1 MTEEKRR
8 QMQEL
13 RKQAIALEIRGY
25 GMAKAS
31 RSATTLDDKAWATSD
46 TDSNMTSK
54 VSKISSNN
62 SFGSQK
68 SNCSASSQDIMIEI
82 PRRSKLQQTKTYIYD
97 STQQPQLA
105 QQLLEPPQRS
115 RPQTLSIGS
124 NHVLVPTICVN
135 PPTPLCENK
144 QSPKPPPCPDL
155 CPTVES
161 LCHRKL
167 TVARRKLNNITNRIM
182 LFEQTG
188 NNDQLC
194 DEPVELLWQN
204 QEIHKPLV
212 DKRMI
217 QRSST
222 SPALHA
228 GQTSEDQQMQRS
240 RSFTLEQP
248 SQALVEHMQR
258 VANETSTSTDT
269 STPTPSIS
277 LNRAPSLSSIP
288 TSSPPPLPP
297 LPAQAV
303 VEASAMTGS
312 PRCHFALPVSP
323 SCSSDQSLQ
332 HLRRDTI
339 ESKAKQVHRSSS
351 GQSVELCKSVTTS
364 GRRSGG
370 HTPGRL
376 QQQQQ
381 QIKELLERALHE
393 TKDVMEEQ
401 NVEKR
406 RQLAVAKQKMLKD
419 IKSAHRDR
427 FQQLVQYQHEEQR
440 RMQAEFDRQQKLLI
454 EQICADINVSAYA
467 HDQMIA
473 AGGEVIPNGKS
484 EYTSTDDLPSLLEVS
499 VARSAEL
506 QSEEELQVNE
516 SAGSTARKRL
526 FDEKGEHDGFH
537 DVSMES
543 LASSSS
549 PRNRVRKPVV
559 RSQTKPTAANRLNR
573 SQTSASSNSP
583 PVRRVANSNKF
594 ASSPSKSN
602 PKSNVVSK
610 PRRSISPSRQMVSD
624 PASHGILTY
633 LTNTLS
639 LSLAPPA
646 LFVSIA
652 LAVSLF
658 LSLPVTAFCGQKI
671 IRLKNNEKRY

>member
-1 MTEEKRR
+1 
-8 QMQEL
+8 MQEL

-31 RSATTLDDKAWATSD
+31 RSAPTLDDKACAASD

-68 SNCSASSQDIMIEI
+68 SNCSASSQDIIIEI

-97 STQQPQLA
+97 STQQPQLT

-115 RPQTLSIGS
+115 RPQTLSIGL

-135 PPTPLCENK
+135 PPTPLCEK

-161 LCHRKL
+161 QCHRKL
-167 TVARRKLNNITNRIM
+167 SLARRKLNNITNRIM

-194 DEPVELLWQN
+194 DDPVELLWQN
-204 QEIHKPLV
+204 QEIYKPLV
-212 DKRMI
+212 DKPMI

-228 GQTSEDQQMQRS
+228 GQTNEDQQMQRS

-258 VANETSTSTDT
+258 VANETSTSADT
-269 STPTPSIS
+269 STPMLSLS
-277 LNRAPSLSSIP
+277 LNRTTSLSPIP
-288 TSSPPPLPP
+288 TPSPPPLPP

-303 VEASAMTGS
+303 VEATAMTVS

-323 SCSSDQSLQ
+323 SCSSVQSLQ

-351 GQSVELCKSVTTS
+351 GQSVELCKSGSNS

-499 VARSAEL
+499 VARSSEL

-516 SAGSTARKRL
+516 SAGTTARKRL

-537 DVSMES
+537 DVSLES

-549 PRNRVRKPVV
+549 PRNLVKKSVV
-559 RSQTKPTAANRLNR
+559 RSQNKPAANRLNR

-583 PVRRVANSNKF
+583 TFRRVANSNKF
-594 ASSPSKSN
+594 ASSPSKSK
-602 PKSNVVSK
+602 PISNAVSK
-610 PRRSISPSRQMVSD
+610 PRGSISPSRQMVSD
-624 PASHGILTY
+624 PAMVY
-633 LTNTLS
+633 
-639 LSLAPPA
+639 
-646 LFVSIA
+646 
-652 LAVSLF
+652 
-658 LSLPVTAFCGQKI
+658 
-671 IRLKNNEKRY
+671 